1 MTSSEE
7 IVENDDYQFIVHTL
21 PWRGRNPTK
30 LPYALDKKSSKNS
43 SVRSKHMIVKWKE
56 GLPPDTLKPD
66 GYPEYVSI
74 NDCND
79 SSYSI
84 IYFMS
89 HLSNHLNSSVM
100 WYIMSMKCSVI
111 QSIDLLFNLF
121 M

>member
-1 MTSSEE
+1 MMSSEE

-56 GLPPDTLKPD
+56 SLPPDTLKPD

-89 HLSNHLNSSVM
+89 HL
-100 WYIMSMKCSVI
+100 
-111 QSIDLLFNLF
+111 
-121 M
+121 